1 MALHNATVFNPYS
14 IPTVSLKK
22 VARIAGALAV
32 AAAAFTSTPA
42 AAGDTNGLDGLAPK
56 VELKV
61 YDEKTGK
68 LLFIGEE
75 RNTLKDQ
82 IISRVT
88 TYTDQ
93 AGKKLQEERVQYHA
107 STLRI
112 LSQSSRNFVTGTKV
126 DMTPL
131 EKESTPEKM
140 AVTLTVQESAK
151 EEPKTKKLISDN
163 LYVGNVMHHL
173 IVRNWQ
179 KLTAQNQMVV
189 VKLVAPSRLDFYT
202 FRLSSKKLPVAKT
215 TRKTIQKTTS
225 TEGSPTLTT
234 KTTVIKEA
242 PQARVIMLEP
252 DSWLIRSLVDPME
265 FFYENG
271 RLMEFRGITPV
282 VIDDDPYRRTR
293 FKFHYPSS

>member
-1 MALHNATVFNPYS
+1 MALDTATYLNPTPNS
-14 IPTVSLKK
+14 CQGWATRL
-22 VARIAGALAV
+22 V
-32 AAAAFTSTPA
+32 AAFALVAIMSSSAFAKVQT
-42 AAGDTNGLDGLAPK
+42 GRDGLADK

-75 RNTLKDQ
+75 QNSMKGQ
-82 IISRVT
+82 VISRVT

-93 AGKKLQEERVQYHA
+93 AGKKLQEERVKYHA

-131 EKESTPEKM
+131 QKESSPDKS
-140 AVTLTVQESAK
+140 AVTLTVQESA
-151 EEPKTKKLISDN
+151 EDEPKTKELVSDN

-173 IVRNWQ
+173 IIRNWQ
-179 KLTAQNQMVV
+179 KLTSQNQMVV

-202 FRLSSKKLPVAKT
+202 FRLSSKQLPVAKT
-215 TRKTIQKTTS
+215 TRKTIQKTTIAD
-225 TEGSPTLTT
+225 GAPTLTT
-234 KTTVIKEA
+234 KTTVVKEA
-242 PQARVIMLEP
+242 PQARVIILEP

-265 FFYENG
+265 FYYENG

-293 FKFHYPSS
+293 FKFNYPSS